1 MDGDV
6 LHDELK
12 EKQRT
17 LIGPVQIFEDQHD
30 GSLSSRA
37 LKETANCISQ
47 TETGGFFIR
56 NGRTLADADALAQ
69 LRDDGTDVSGARPTE
84 GTQVVRGLVLDECP
98 ESLCPRPI
106 RRRPFA
112 ITRSTPEDARASP
125 GRYGREFPGKCRLA
139 NPWLTGN
146 QHDLS
151 APAQRAVERTT
162 QLG

>member
-12 EKQRT
+12 EKQRA

-30 GSLSSRA
+30 GSLSSRP
-37 LKETANCISQ
+37 LKETADFIGQ
-47 TETGGFFIR
+47 TETGGFSIR

-69 LRDDGTDVSGARPTE
+69 LRDDDTDVSGTRPTE
-84 GTQVVRGLVLDECP
+84 GTQVVRGFVLDECP
-98 ESLCPRPI
+98 ESLCPRPV

-112 ITRSTPEDARASP
+112 ITSSTPEDTRPSH
-125 GRYGREFPGKCRLA
+125 GRYGREFPRKRRLA

-151 APAQRAVERTT
+151 AAAHRGVERTT